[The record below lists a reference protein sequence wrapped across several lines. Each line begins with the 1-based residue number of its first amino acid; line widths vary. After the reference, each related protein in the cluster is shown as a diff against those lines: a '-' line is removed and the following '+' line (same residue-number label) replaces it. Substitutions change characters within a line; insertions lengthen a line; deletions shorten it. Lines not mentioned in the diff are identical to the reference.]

1 VVEGSSHD
9 RPLARAIGA
18 LGARDE
24 PRAVALSLLFVAVGI
39 GVLWFAKDVA
49 ELDEDAVLVS
59 LLLLPVL
66 LYLALSGRLAEVTGP
81 GGVGAKF
88 REVANAPA
96 HSALKHLSPEDPFLV
111 PKMDLQMLRQQQP
124 QLAADDRPIVFTF
137 TLGAGA
143 PQYGYPDVTGYT
155 DVLAATG
162 RFLLVAFLDPG
173 GRVLAYMSAR
183 RFQTLVRSEAGQQFV
198 ADLNAPDAHQRL
210 LVTPGVA
217 TDTLRA
223 GASNAEAL
231 QVMTDKDLE
240 AVVLVDDS
248 ARLSGVVERERV
260 VADMLLAATP

>member
-1 VVEGSSHD
+1 MS
-9 RPLARAIGA
+9 A
-18 LGARDE
+18 LGAREE
-24 PRAVALSLLFVAVGI
+24 PGAVALSLLFVAVGI

-59 LLLLPVL
+59 LLLLPML

-81 GGVGAKF
+81 GGVSAKF
-88 REVANAPA
+88 REAASAPA
-96 HSALKHLSPEDPFLV
+96 HSALKHLSPGDPFLEV
-111 PKMDLQMLRQQQP
+111 PKMDLQMLRQRQP

-137 TLGAGA
+137 TLGAGG
-143 PQYGYPDVTGYT
+143 PQYGYPEVLGYT

-162 RFLLVAFLDPG
+162 RFLLVALLDSD
-173 GRVLAYMSAR
+173 GRLLAYMSAR
-183 RFQTLVRSEAGQQFV
+183 RFQTLVRSQAGSQFV
-198 ADLNAPDAHQRL
+198 ADLNAPDAHQHL

-231 QVMTDKDLE
+231 RLMTDKDLE
-240 AVVLVDDS
+240 ALVLVDDS
-248 ARLSGVVERERV
+248 GQLSGVVERERV